1 MNSKNFE
8 TIEGLCESLTSS
20 YTAIEECLDEL
31 NPRTRHETSVVSCI
45 RNELNNIRDFR
56 YRIYGVC
63 EDSYVDEQRVNVPAE
78 VLELAPMLPNKFSL
92 GEWES
97 LKEHINKWREEN
109 GHPQYCE

>member
-1 MNSKNFE
+1 MNTENFE
-8 TIEGLCESLTSS
+8 TIEGLCEALTSS

-31 NPRTRHETSVVSCI
+31 KPRTRHETSVVSCI
-45 RNELNNIRDFR
+45 RNELHNIRDFR

-63 EDSYVDEQRVNVPAE
+63 EDDYTDEDTIDKDSEALDLV
-78 VLELAPMLPNKFSL
+78 PMLPKKFSL

-109 GHPQYCE
+109 GYPQYRE